1 MIELRR
7 VVKPGRRVLVVVG
20 NSNIAG
26 VPVSNADISHAS
38 ATRDWLPRFST
49 GLTEALPSQSRYL
62 PTPKGENNAL
72 GRRMRTETVLTFAA

>member
-7 VVKPGRRVLVVVG
+7 VVKSGGQVLVVVG

-26 VPVSNADISHAS
+26 AAVSNADIGHAS
-38 ATRDWLPRFST
+38 ATQVGFTLLKRFDR
-49 GLTEALPSQSRYL
+49 ALPSQSRYL
-62 PTPKGENNAL
+62 PTPKGENSAL